1 LVEEMERVVIKRAD
15 SQGRIVLPKEWRE
28 RFNTDEFVLV
38 LKEDKIEIYPKYPPP
53 PVFVLVLKE
62 DKIEIYPKVS
72 SLSRLVDSVEV
83 EELPSDWHELKRKV
97 LGL

>member
-38 LKEDKIEIYPKYPPP
+38 LKEDKIEIYPK
-53 PVFVLVLKE
+53 
-62 DKIEIYPKVS
+62 VS

-83 EELPSDWHELKRKV
+83 EELPSDWHELKPDF
-97 LGL
+97 LPP

>member
-1 LVEEMERVVIKRAD
+1 MERVVIKRAD
-15 SQGRIVLPKEWRE
+15 SQGRIVLPKEWRD
-28 RFNTDEFVLV
+28 RFKTNEFVLV

-53 PVFVLVLKE
+53 PVFSPEHFLSHL
-62 DKIEIYPKVS
+62 PAKVS

>member
-1 LVEEMERVVIKRAD
+1 
-15 SQGRIVLPKEWRE
+15 
-28 RFNTDEFVLV
+28 
-38 LKEDKIEIYPKYPPP
+38 
-53 PVFVLVLKE
+53 VLKE

>member
-28 RFNTDEFVLV
+28 RFDTDEFVLV
-38 LKEDKIEIYPKYPPP
+38 LKEDK
-53 PVFVLVLKE
+53 V
-62 DKIEIYPKVS
+62 EIYPKVS

>member
-38 LKEDKIEIYPKYPPP
+38 LKEDKIEIYPKVLKP
-53 PVFVLVLKE
+53 PVFSPEHFLSHLPAKVSSLS
-62 DKIEIYPKVS
+62 KIEIYPKYPQHRRV
-72 SLSRLVDSVEV
+72 RPSVKGGQNRD
-83 EELPSDWHELKRKV
+83 LP
-97 LGL
+97 